1 MARAKEV
8 DEQRIRELASNDIPY
23 NEVAEMV
30 GESREIVE
38 RVMNATIREHRA
50 DFDKWGDTILIMY
63 INGADISDIAKMVDC
78 DELLIKVF
86 IRVNKYK
93 IEWMQFEKE
102 LAKTKKAEPR
112 IIEVGKEV
120 IDKDTGKKYY
130 DYTDVMIDRV
140 GTQTIPQWKKD
151 FERDG
156 KTYFGIGEE

>member
-8 DEQRIRELASNDIPY
+8 DEQRIRELASSDIPY

-30 GESREIVE
+30 GETREIVE
-38 RVMNATIREHRA
+38 RVMNSAVREHKA
-50 DFDKWGDTILIMY
+50 DFDKWGNTILIMH
-63 INGADISDIAKMVDC
+63 INGADSSDIAKIVGC

-93 IEWMQFEKE
+93 IEWMKLEKS
-102 LAKTKKAEPR
+102 LTSVKKAEPR
-112 IIEVGKEV
+112 IIEVGAEV

-140 GTQTIPQWKKD
+140 GTQTIPQWKRD
-151 FERDG
+151 LERDG
-156 KTYFGIGEE
+156 KTYFGIGED